1 LNDVIEN
8 IHIHDNLVQER
19 EPSDVGSDGG
29 ADDFYDAEILDEMT
43 TNRGEL
49 KLRTSSLKEERL
61 HQARNTHLLCP

>member
-19 EPSDVGSDGG
+19 EPPDVDSEKSE
-29 ADDFYDAEILDEMT
+29 DDFYDAEILDEMT

-49 KLRTSSLKEERL
+49 KLRTLSFKEDRL
-61 HQARNTHLLCP
+61 HQARNTYPL